1 MFDDFDTQVQ
11 VEEIEFGIEWAE
23 RFDLALDYEDHIV

>member
-11 VEEIEFGIEWAE
+11 CEEFGIEWAE
-23 RFDLALDYEDHIV
+23 RFELALDDEYGDVV